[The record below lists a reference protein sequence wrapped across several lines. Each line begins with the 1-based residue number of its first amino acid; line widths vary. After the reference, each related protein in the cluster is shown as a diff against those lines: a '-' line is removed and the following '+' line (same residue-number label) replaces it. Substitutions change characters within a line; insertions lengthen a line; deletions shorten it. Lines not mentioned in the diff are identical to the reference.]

1 MQFSVV
7 LLLDVGEIDGARLV
21 GIHDGEGLHGEILP
35 ELVHLTAHTAEE
47 FFVIDIAVSAAIEE
61 YEQACGVLFAEAD
74 AEVVNG
80 LLELIHVQVLTV
92 VIVSNSELTA
102 ESLDTAGSTSGE
114 LLAHDLTELL
124 V

>member
-1 MQFSVV
+1 
-7 LLLDVGEIDGARLV
+7 
-21 GIHDGEGLHGEILP
+21 
-35 ELVHLTAHTAEE
+35 LVHLSAHAAEE
-47 FFVIDIAVSAAIEE
+47 FFVIDVAVSAAIEDH
-61 YEQACGVLFAEAD
+61 EQAVGVLFVEAD

-80 LLELIHVQVLTV
+80 LLELFDVKVLTV
-92 VIVSNSELTA
+92 IVVSNSELTA